1 MNRTAAYAGACLA
14 LVGVVLGLAWVLM
27 DPSGVFGVL
36 AAAAVA
42 LPIQVGAFALL
53 AAAPAGT
60 NRFLA
65 AWVGGTLVRLAVVG
79 VGGWAL
85 MRAGLPPA
93 PTLLS
98 LAGFFFV
105 MLLLEPTVLGLGRT
119 GQTGARG
126 NA

>member
-1 MNRTAAYAGACLA
+1 MSRTAKYAAACA
-14 LVGVVLGLAWVLM
+14 GLVAVVAGLAAVLM
-27 DPSGVFGVL
+27 DPSGIFGVL

-85 MRAGLPPA
+85 IRAGLPRA
-93 PTLLS
+93 PTVLG
-98 LAGFFFV
+98 LAGFFFA
-105 MLLLEPTVLGLGRT
+105 MLLLEPVFLGLGRT
-119 GQTGARG
+119 RQTTDRG
-126 NA
+126 

>member
-1 MNRTAAYAGACLA
+1 MNRTARYAGACVA
-14 LVGVVLGLAWVLM
+14 LVAVVAGLAAVLM
-27 DPSGVFGVL
+27 DPSGLFGVL

-79 VGGWAL
+79 LGGWAL
-85 MRAGLPPA
+85 IRAGLPRA
-93 PTLLS
+93 PTLLG
-98 LAGFFFV
+98 LAGFFFA
-105 MLLLEPTVLGLGRT
+105 MLLLEPAFLGLGRT
-119 GQTGARG
+119 RQTTDRG
-126 NA
+126 

>member
-1 MNRTAAYAGACLA
+1 VA
-14 LVGVVLGLAWVLM
+14 LVAGLAAVLM
-27 DPSGVFGVL
+27 DPSGLFGVL

-79 VGGWAL
+79 IGGWAL
-85 MRAGLPPA
+85 LRAGLPPA
-93 PTLLS
+93 PTLLG
-98 LAGFFFV
+98 LAGFFFA
-105 MLLLEPTVLGLGRT
+105 MLLLEPAFLGLGRT
-119 GQTGARG
+119 RQTTDRG
-126 NA
+126 KR

>member
-1 MNRTAAYAGACLA
+1 LSRTAKYAGACLG
-14 LVGVVLGLAWVLM
+14 LVAVVTGAAAVLM
-27 DPSGVFGVL
+27 DPSALYGVL

-53 AAAPAGT
+53 ASAPAGT

-79 VGGWAL
+79 LGGWGL
-85 MRAGLPPA
+85 IRAGLPRV
-93 PTLLS
+93 PTLLG

-105 MLLLEPTVLGLGRT
+105 MLLLEPAFLGLGRIR
-119 GQTGARG
+119 QTTDRG
-126 NA
+126 SR